1 ASVTVLAYEN
11 GLFKLE
17 RLNDTSHFK
26 KA

>member
-1 ASVTVLAYEN
+1 VTVLAYEN

>member
-1 ASVTVLAYEN
+1 YEN

>member
-1 ASVTVLAYEN
+1 TVLAYEN

>member
-1 ASVTVLAYEN
+1 SVTVLAYEN